1 MGNRD
6 MNAEQ
11 ELDRFVE
18 EFFRSEHKARPVD
31 ATFQGIHTYDH
42 LMGKLEILRIRDK
55 YRTLR
60 GETFDLRE
68 FHQKLLSIGIVPP
81 KIVEMEMLT

>member
-1 MGNRD
+1 MSAKG
-6 MNAEQ
+6 

-18 EFFRSEHKARPVD
+18 EFFRSEHKTRPVD

-42 LMGKLEILRIRDK
+42 LIGKLEILRIRDQ
-55 YRTLR
+55 YRILR

-68 FHQKLLSIGIVPP
+68 FHSKLLSIGTVPP
-81 KIVEMEMLT
+81 KIAEMEMLT